1 MLVRMAKELGI
12 ESGDKTR
19 TDCTVVESNIHHPT
33 DSSLLWDCAR
43 VLTRLMGVA
52 KEEFGLEFH
61 DHSRRAKRRAFG
73 ISNAKTTPQRKRLYQ
88 DLIKVTKKTIAQA
101 ESIAEQLDGIQPA
114 SWTQVALLSMLAT
127 DLPHYVDL
135 AHRVISQTE
144 RRVFGG
150 ETVPAA
156 EKLVSIFE
164 THTDIIIKDNRE
176 TQFGHKLCLTS
187 CASGLVTD
195 AVVEQGNPADSTLA
209 VKMMERHKQLFGKAP
224 RQACFDGGFA
234 SRSNLAEIKELGV
247 KDVAF
252 SKRCR
257 LELEDMVS
265 SRQVYR
271 QLRAFRAGV
280 EGTISFL
287 KRVAGLGR
295 CLWRGFASFKAYVQA
310 SVLACN
316 LLVAARHVLAAR
328 G

>member
-1 MLVRMAKELGI
+1 MLVHKAQELGI
-12 ESGDKTR
+12 ESGDRTR

-33 DSSLLWDCAR
+33 DSSLLWDCVR
-43 VLTRLMGVA
+43 VLTRLMGMA

-61 DHSRRAKRRAFG
+61 DHSRRAKRRAVG
-73 ISNAKTTPQRKRLYQ
+73 IDSAKTKPQRKSLYR
-88 DLIKVTKKTIAQA
+88 DLIKVTKKTITQADSTAAQLGGV
-101 ESIAEQLDGIQPA
+101 EPTSIA
-114 SWTQVALLSMLAT
+114 QVALLSMLST
-127 DLPHYVDL
+127 DLQHYVDL
-135 AHRVISQTE
+135 AHRVIAQTE
-144 RRVFGG
+144 RRVFDG

-164 THTDIIIKDNRE
+164 SHTDIIIKGNRE

-209 VKMMERHKQLFGKAP
+209 VKMMQRHQELFGKAP

-234 SRSNLAEIKELGV
+234 SRSNLVELKQLGV

-257 LELEDMVS
+257 LEIQDMVS